1 MSALQHQCIFFE
13 NMKNDNI
20 PMIDIG
26 LYGFWTHHKTLLS
39 PRGNDFD
46 LDLSPSGAKL
56 SPLKSVVLGE
66 RSDLLTVSPA
76 SKAFL
81 YLESASR
88 CLHPSGTD

>member
-46 LDLSPSGAKL
+46 LGLQVEQKFRP
-56 SPLKSVVLGE
+56 
-66 RSDLLTVSPA
+66 
-76 SKAFL
+76 
-81 YLESASR
+81 
-88 CLHPSGTD
+88 